1 MYGECEFECASSLI
15 FSKYVFHLNFA
26 VLKKSSVLLDYLK
39 MGLLRQ

>member
-26 VLKKSSVLLDYLK
+26 VLKKSSVLDYLK